1 MSHLV
6 QRFALAACAVLLGAC
21 ATPPTE
27 PVASAP
33 APVPELKPGRLIG
46 YLPIAERIDS
56 KAVLP
61 PPPANP
67 AEAATDEA
75 LNRAVLRLR
84 DTARWKLAI
93 SDADVNFPHAAGVF
107 SCAVGAPITQKETP
121 YLYQLLRRVASDA
134 GYAGDGAKDHYLRN
148 RPFVLNKQAP
158 CTPEEMNRLGTDR
171 SYPSGHSSTGTA
183 WALVMA
189 ELAPDRVIPILKR
202 GQAFAESRLVCNMH
216 WKSDTVQGSF
226 VGVYS
231 YSRLQAS
238 PEFQS
243 DMRSARKELAAVRAK
258 NLPPSRDC
266 IWPGWH
272 LTRDSD
278 SQAWSG
284 FC

>member
-107 SCAVGAPITQKETP
+107 SCAVGAPKKRRPTCTNCCVVWPAMPGMRVMAPRIITCAID
-121 YLYQLLRRVASDA
+121 LLFS
-134 GYAGDGAKDHYLRN
+134 
-148 RPFVLNKQAP
+148 
-158 CTPEEMNRLGTDR
+158 TNRL
-171 SYPSGHSSTGTA
+171 P
-183 WALVMA
+183 
-189 ELAPDRVIPILKR
+189 
-202 GQAFAESRLVCNMH
+202 
-216 WKSDTVQGSF
+216 
-226 VGVYS
+226 
-231 YSRLQAS
+231 
-238 PEFQS
+238 
-243 DMRSARKELAAVRAK
+243 ARQRK
-258 NLPPSRDC
+258 
-266 IWPGWH
+266 
-272 LTRDSD
+272 
-278 SQAWSG
+278 
-284 FC
+284 